1 MEGAKSNNTPRTPLP
16 SCHVLSGVSKNDVG
30 GQAGNFGYSRCCVKA
45 QDSTMDLV
53 IISHVINIKVK
64 KGVLGYC
71 ALAIP
76 VTWKSLHGLQRHA
89 LTALSTLYHLFHK
102 IVDLGCMPEI
112 GKHHM
117 VGQMSIM

>member
-1 MEGAKSNNTPRTPLP
+1 MLEVNLAILGTP
-16 SCHVLSGVSKNDVG
+16 
-30 GQAGNFGYSRCCVKA
+30 RCCVKA

-53 IISHVINIKVK
+53 IISHVINIKVN

-71 ALAIP
+71 APAVP

-102 IVDLGCMPEI
+102 TVDLGCMPEI
-112 GKHHM
+112 GKHRM
-117 VGQMSIM
+117 VGQMSIV